1 MKSKGIEPIGE
12 ECGMRS
18 LVLGAFIFASFGLA
32 ANAAEPS
39 SDAKA
44 ATAHAKRA
52 CQVVTA
58 DRALRLLRDV
68 LPVDR
73 RIAMDRPVSRP
84 VSTPAKEPV
93 AKASRPVT
101 PVHVVSGPAQARVAS
116 RLEQVRF
123 VGRAEPVRLLTQHL
137 SLMVGV
143 SY

>member
-1 MKSKGIEPIGE
+1 
-12 ECGMRS
+12 MRS

-39 SDAKA
+39 ADAKA
-44 ATAHAKRA
+44 AAAHARHA

-58 DRALRLLRDV
+58 DRTLRLLRDV
-68 LPVDR
+68 LPGDR
-73 RIAMDRPVSRP
+73 RIAADRPASRT
-84 VSTPAKEPV
+84 VATAAKEPV
-93 AKASRPVT
+93 VKASRPVT
-101 PVHVVSGPAQARVAS
+101 PARIVSRPASARVAG

-137 SLMVGV
+137 SLMVGI

>member
-1 MKSKGIEPIGE
+1 
-12 ECGMRS
+12 MRS

-44 ATAHAKRA
+44 VAAHAR

-58 DRALRLLRDV
+58 DRPLRLLRDV
-68 LPVDR
+68 PPADR
-73 RIAMDRPVSRP
+73 RIAAERPVSRP

-93 AKASRPVT
+93 VKASRPVT
-101 PVHVVSGPAQARVAS
+101 PARIASRPAPARVTS

-123 VGRAEPVRLLTQHL
+123 LGRAEPVRLLTQHL
-137 SLMVGV
+137 SLMVGI